1 MAHYYT
7 TLLRA
12 IDIPATMENGNSI
25 TQWFRSHEEM
35 CQFLCALKV
44 SLYVDTNGA
53 IKDQHGETVGQ
64 WFFAELNCK
73 YPRDVSQ
80 NIPTEPVGQGLEV
93 QSDPMEALK
102 LHNAALEAKG
112 RKPNYDDGPFD
123 GLDLDDADRLAMAVA
138 ARGPIQ
144 IGGEELENLPPID
157 QIDPEVRAKT
167 HDEFVNAYNKDGFIK
182 DDLSKEE
189 IAQVKADYPPYCD
202 TWGNPKNL

>member
-1 MAHYYT
+1 MAHYYA

-12 IDIPATMENGNSI
+12 INIPATMENDNSI
-25 TQWFRSHEEM
+25 TQWFHSHGEM

-44 SLYVDTNGA
+44 SLYVDTDGA
-53 IKDQHGETVGQ
+53 IKDQNGETVGQ

-73 YPRDVSQ
+73 YPRDASQ
-80 NIPTEPVGQGLEV
+80 NIPEEVVGQGR
-93 QSDPMEALK
+93 K
-102 LHNAALEAKG
+102 L
-112 RKPNYDDGPFD
+112 NYDDGPFD

-138 ARGPIQ
+138 ARGPVQ

-167 HDEFVNAYNKDGFIK
+167 HDEFVNAYNANYDADGILK
-182 DDLSKEE
+182 PDLSKE
-189 IAQVKADYPPYCD
+189 DYPAYCD